1 MIQTVSQKDRFGKKK
16 KKKEKEKKPKKTKK
30 KMKKAGFFDILI
42 HLLPILVESDFPI
55 CFVWELQQKT
65 VSDTHTCCQLR
76 L

>member
-16 KKKEKEKKPKKTKK
+16 KEKKNQTNKEK

-65 VSDTHTCCQLR
+65 VSDTHTCCQLS

>member
-16 KKKEKEKKPKKTKK
+16 KKKKKKTKQTKKK

-65 VSDTHTCCQLR
+65 VSDTHTCCQLS